1 MSPFEISRLAA
12 GSYTVSRPILFHYL
26 TEQSE
31 RDSLVAALFGALQRK
46 ALTAE
51 AVRSFSLAQ
60 AGVAQSHVAD
70 IIQHARLRQAQ
81 ESNRL
86 PRPR

>member
-1 MSPFEISRLAA
+1 
-12 GSYTVSRPILFHYL
+12 
-26 TEQSE
+26 
-31 RDSLVAALFGALQRK
+31 VAALFGALQRK